1 MPRRAGVYE
10 WSALPA
16 ATRAKNPDTWGLSDL
31 NPGDQAEAAS
41 RDACGIVDGNKVII
55 MAPAGDVGAAV
66 EMVRVERELK
76 GI

>member
-16 ATRAKNPDTWGLSDL
+16 ATRAKAPHLWVIGDL
-31 NPGDQAEAAS
+31 QPGNQAEAAS

-55 MAPAGDVGAAV
+55 MAPAGDVGAAM